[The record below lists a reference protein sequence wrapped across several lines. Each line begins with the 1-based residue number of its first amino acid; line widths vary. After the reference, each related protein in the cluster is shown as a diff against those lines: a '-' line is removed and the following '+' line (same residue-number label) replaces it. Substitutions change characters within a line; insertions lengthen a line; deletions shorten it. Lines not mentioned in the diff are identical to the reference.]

1 MYIGINLKPHKLCVS
16 SLYTNLDLCYLNQ
29 PLVNVLDFGILKSF
43 EDDVYFVTFN
53 NAWESL
59 FLWHFNLI
67 DNMILHNVC
76 G

>member
-53 NAWESL
+53 NA
-59 FLWHFNLI
+59 
-67 DNMILHNVC
+67 
-76 G
+76 